1 MLVDSWWN
9 SGSIDVASDLRPMV
23 RVWVAAGARP
33 ARTMPAAK
41 GKPNAFIAISSLLVM
56 RGSVTPKLFPG
67 GAIPL
72 GDQGMMR

>member
-1 MLVDSWWN
+1 
-9 SGSIDVASDLRPMV
+9 
-23 RVWVAAGARP
+23 
-33 ARTMPAAK
+33 MPAAK